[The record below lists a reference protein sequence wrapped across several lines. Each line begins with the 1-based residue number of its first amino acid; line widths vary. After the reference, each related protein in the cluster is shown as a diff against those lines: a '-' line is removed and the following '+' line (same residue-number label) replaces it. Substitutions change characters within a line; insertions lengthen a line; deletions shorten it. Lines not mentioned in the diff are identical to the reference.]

1 MPRSTLP
8 ALAFP
13 LIASLLAGCA
23 EHDATPPKTAAAKA
37 SAGAQV
43 APAASVTPPVAPGH
57 LARGEVEGVLRKGP
71 PWLLRRVTMEEVIR
85 EGRFV
90 GWRILQLSLPED
102 WKVDLKPGDIVT
114 KVNGLPLERPDDLWS
129 AWLQLY
135 SAIELRLSCE
145 REGRPVDIALP
156 IDGPSSAAASLAQV
170 DTQPPP
176 PPRPSRWQTVVIEG
190 DDGAPPSSDPQE

>member
-1 MPRSTLP
+1 MLRSTLP
-8 ALAFP
+8 ALAFS

-23 EHDATPPKTAAAKA
+23 ESAATPPKTPENKPAP
-37 SAGAQV
+37 GAQTT
-43 APAASVTPPVAPGH
+43 PAASASPPVAPGH
-57 LARGEVEGVLRKGP
+57 LARGDVEGVLRKGP

-85 EGRFV
+85 EGRFI
-90 GWRILQLSLPED
+90 GWRILQLSFPED

-114 KVNGLPLERPDDLWS
+114 KVNSLPLERPDDLWA

-145 REGRPVDIALP
+145 REGRPVDIVLP

-176 PPRPSRWQTVVIEG
+176 PPRPSRWQTVVIES
-190 DDGAPPSSDPQE
+190 DDGIPPAGDPQD